1 MEKKITASDKPLIT
15 KIVYGV
21 VIGILCLTAI
31 IVGII
36 AAADKP
42 AEAPSDIPVEEPGN
56 QDDTNVDEPI
66 EDPESEVPTF
76 VAPMIGTIMEDH
88 DLTTPVFSETLG
100 AWRVHAGVDISAED
114 GQDVRAAEDGVIKA
128 VYNDQKLGY
137 TVEVEHKGGFVTRYS
152 NLKADSCPF
161 KAGDAVKSGDVIG
174 KIGDT
179 ATSEI
184 AKEPHLHFEILKDGK
199 KLNPLDHITEES
211 KKEHLGIE

>member
-1 MEKKITASDKPLIT
+1 MEKKITPSDKPLIT
-15 KIVYGV
+15 KIVYGA

-42 AEAPSDIPVEEPGN
+42 VETPSDLPIEEPGN
-56 QDDTNVDEPI
+56 QDDTNVEEPV
-66 EDPESEVPTF
+66 ETPENEEPTF
-76 VAPMIGTIMEDH
+76 VAPMVGVITEGH

-100 AWRVHAGVDISAED
+100 AWRVHSGVDIAAED
-114 GQDVRAAEDGVIKA
+114 GQEVRAAEDGVIKK

-137 TVEVEHKGGFVTRYS
+137 TVEIEHKCGFVTRYS

-161 KAGDAVKSGDVIG
+161 KVGDAVKSGDVIG

-199 KLNPLDHITEES
+199 KLDPLEHITEES
-211 KKEHLGIE
+211 KKEHFGIK